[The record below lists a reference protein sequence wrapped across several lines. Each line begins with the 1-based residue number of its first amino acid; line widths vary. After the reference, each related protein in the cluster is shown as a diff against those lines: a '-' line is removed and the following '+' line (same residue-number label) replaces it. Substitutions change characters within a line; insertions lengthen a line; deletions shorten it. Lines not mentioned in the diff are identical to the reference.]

1 MMNDPT
7 TNALNRLRM
16 LSKAISRMFAGP
28 PMSDQGR
35 YNQKVTEARARSFE
49 GSASAWF
56 QPR

>member
-1 MMNDPT
+1 MNDPT

-49 GSASAWF
+49 GFASAWF